1 MKRLHFILFWT
12 TVTALLCHYLI
23 AATMSLPDSP
33 LSFDADAHPG
43 QGQEGAST
51 TSADADL
58 PCGGKAAGRPRTA
71 DMEARLNSL
80 VQTAS
85 CLFMEKGY
93 GKVSLEMIAREAHV
107 AVRTI
112 YVKFGGKVGLFKAV
126 IQDGRARYFTMGDM
140 DTDPRPLREI
150 LDDFGMRFM
159 VMITLPEMYRICRMV
174 AAEAAQH
181 PELASTFYEAG
192 PGQTRELLRRFFARP
207 DILAQFRE
215 DMTPE
220 LLTGHLLSCLIGD
233 QMKRMLYDAPIAST
247 NEPLEW
253 QVAHGLAFFYRG
265 ALR

>member
-1 MKRLHFILFWT
+1 
-12 TVTALLCHYLI
+12 
-23 AATMSLPDSP
+23 MSLPDSP
-33 LSFDADAHPG
+33 IAFDPEPHQDH
-43 QGQEGAST
+43 
-51 TSADADL
+51 DADL
-58 PCGGKAAGRPRTA
+58 PCSGKAAGRPRTA
-71 DMEARLNSL
+71 DMEARMNSL
-80 VQTAS
+80 MQTAT

-126 IQDGRARYFTMGDM
+126 IQEGRSRYFTIGDL

-150 LDDFGMRFM
+150 LDDFGMRF
-159 VMITLPEMYRICRMV
+159 VKMITLPEMYRICRMV

-192 PGQTRELLRRFFARP
+192 PGQTRGLLTRFFSRP
-207 DILAQFRE
+207 EILAQFRD

-220 LLTGHLLSCLIGD
+220 LLTSHMLSCLIGD
-233 QMKRMLYDAPIAST
+233 QMKRMLYDAPIPSST
-247 NEPLEW
+247 DSLEQ
-253 QVAHGLAFFYRG
+253 QVAQGLAFFYRG